1 MVLGAI
7 CLPMFGC
14 QKGSSGPESAESSPD
29 QVGEVV
35 EIAVIDFSG
44 MEYPDGRFP
53 VLYMA
58 TDRGGWD
65 PAGLASVGEISLQAA
80 DPEGPHSAW
89 TFLVPREWLEGEGVE
104 AKFTRGDWS
113 TVEVDAVGRDIANRR
128 FTLGMVEPH
137 TNIIGVDLMGFAD
150 QHRGAGG
157 GRASTVVGTL
167 ETFAY
172 HSEVLGRGRT
182 IRVWLPRGYGEGAN
196 ADRSYPVMYMH
207 DGQNLFDAATSFIG
221 VEWGVDETLTELI
234 AAGEVPAMIVVGI
247 DNAGV
252 YRASEYNPEGTEF
265 GGVQNRGDLYLRF
278 VLEELMPEVEH
289 RYRTLRGPEHTG
301 MGGSSFGGNATLYA
315 AMRAPGVFGRILVE
329 SPASW
334 IGDNALVSNVD
345 ITVSGMSAPTA
356 SDCNDRQMLLAQ
368 IGDIRI
374 DASLTLANSPVTFTA
389 YITVQLN
396 LELGATD
403 EGIGI
408 NITGVD
414 NMYTELT
421 ADDAS
426 IELEP
431 TLIGVLEG
439 QLAGLLGGLG
449 DGLGGFDL
457 PEFDLSET
465 VGLPPG
471 SAVLSIKI
479 DDVTRLD
486 GTTVVSGSF

>member
-1 MVLGAI
+1 MKISALGKVFQLVGTRRDSVSGTRKKLGFRVFGGVLSMVLGAI

-334 IGDNALVSNVD
+334 IGDNALVKMAHAHEGEWPARVF
-345 ITVSGMSAPTA
+345 IAM
-356 SDCNDRQMLLAQ
+356 
-368 IGDIRI
+368 GDAEYGEATR
-374 DASLTLANSPVTFTA
+374 DAALVAIA
-389 YITVQLN
+389 R
-396 LELGATD
+396 ELYEAVRAERAEEAGVRVVIEPGAGHN
-403 EGIGI
+403 EG
-408 NITGVD
+408 
-414 NMYTELT
+414 
-421 ADDAS
+421 AW
-426 IELEP
+426 
-431 TLIGVLEG
+431 
-439 QLAGLLGGLG
+439 AGRLG
-449 DGLGGFDL
+449 DAMRFLWGDGG
-457 PEFDLSET
+457 S
-465 VGLPPG
+465 
-471 SAVLSIKI
+471 
-479 DDVTRLD
+479 R
-486 GTTVVSGSF
+486 

>member
-1 MVLGAI
+1 MKFSDGGKVSQLVGTRRLWVSGTRKKPGFRAFWGVLSMVSGVFAVPLLGCNASQSQENA
-7 CLPMFGC
+7 PRGHA
-14 QKGSSGPESAESSPD
+14 QTSPD
-29 QVGEVV
+29 QVDDMVKIWVV
-35 EIAVIDFSG
+35 DASG
-44 MEYPDGRFP
+44 MEHQGGFP

-65 PAGLASVGEISLQAA
+65 PAGLASVGEVSFQMD
-80 DPEGPHSAW
+80 DPDLPQEAW

-113 TVEVDAVGRDIANRR
+113 TVEVDGEGRDIANRR

-150 QHRGAGG
+150 QHRDVGG

-167 ETFAY
+167 ETFQF

-182 IRVWLPRGYGEGAN
+182 IRVWLPRGYAEGSP
-196 ADRSYPVMYMH
+196 RSPRFPRYPVMYMH

-278 VLEELMPEVEH
+278 VLEELMPEIDR
-289 RYRTLRGPEHTG
+289 RYRTLQGPEHTG

-334 IGDNALVSNVD
+334 IGDNALVKMARAHEGEWPARVF
-345 ITVSGMSAPTA
+345 IAM
-356 SDCNDRQMLLAQ
+356 
-368 IGDIRI
+368 GDNEYGEATR
-374 DASLTLANSPVTFTA
+374 DAALVAIA
-389 YITVQLN
+389 R
-396 LELGATD
+396 ELYEAVRAGRDEEAEVRLVIEPGAGHN
-403 EGIGI
+403 EG
-408 NITGVD
+408 
-414 NMYTELT
+414 
-421 ADDAS
+421 AW
-426 IELEP
+426 
-431 TLIGVLEG
+431 
-439 QLAGLLGGLG
+439 AGRLG
-449 DGLGGFDL
+449 DAMRFLWGDGG
-457 PEFDLSET
+457 S
-465 VGLPPG
+465 
-471 SAVLSIKI
+471 
-479 DDVTRLD
+479 R
-486 GTTVVSGSF
+486 